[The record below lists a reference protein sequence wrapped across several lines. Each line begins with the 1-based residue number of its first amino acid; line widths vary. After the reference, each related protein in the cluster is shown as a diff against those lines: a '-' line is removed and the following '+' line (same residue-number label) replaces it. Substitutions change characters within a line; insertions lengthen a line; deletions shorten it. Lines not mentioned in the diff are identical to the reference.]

1 MNGKMVLCLFV
12 YTLFIQPVFSQ
23 TDTLKQDAV
32 KLEEVVIQSFK
43 YEENFSTLPIAAS
56 TVGSKAIQNQQV
68 RGIKDI
74 SSFIPNLFMPDY
86 GSRLTSPIF
95 IRGIGSKIN
104 SPSVG
109 LYVDGIPYFEKSAF
123 DFDLNEA
130 DYIEILRG
138 PQGTLYGRN
147 TMGGLINVYTK
158 SPLVYKETLVGAS
171 YGNYGYM
178 NEQFAHYGNCSDNT
192 FGYAVSANATHSDG
206 YFTNLFTEKEADDL
220 NSGNGKIRLDWRLRP
235 NLTLRLVGSLD
246 FLKQGGYPYA
256 KIDPETGVTGDV
268 NYNDYSSYDRIISSN
283 GFSLIYTTDKF
294 SLNTQTAYQYLSDD
308 QQIDQDFS
316 KESVYFAIQ
325 KQKQSS
331 FSQEVTVKS
340 INNQN
345 RYKWLFGAFAFRQNV
360 DNEIILEYKQQK
372 YSTDKLYDIPTTGFS
387 VYHQSVLDNLLTDGL
402 SFTFGIRYDYEKA
415 SNDYVAYRDTT
426 DRHDRTDAFFS
437 KMNFNQLTPKV
448 ALQYTLPSKQMF
460 YASASKGYKTGGFN
474 TSFEKEEDRSFNPEY
489 SWNYEIGSKLHFLQN
504 MIQAEICL
512 FYIDWKN
519 QQIYQPLPSGK
530 GQMLKN
536 AGRSESKGAEISIQA
551 QPTNR
556 LHLQANWGYTKA
568 LFKEYQ
574 RSVTINYG
582 GKFLPLVPKQT
593 FALGLDYSFPVSKQL
608 FDRLALNVN
617 YIGIDRL
624 YWNEDNAVSQPYSG
638 QLNGKLAMTKG
649 LATFSLWAK
658 NITDTNYSVFYFES
672 MGSRFAQKGKPFTFG
687 TTISI
692 KIQ

>member
-1 MNGKMVLCLFV
+1 MNGKIIICLFI
-12 YTLFIQPVFSQ
+12 YTLFIQSVFSQ

-32 KLEEVVIQSFK
+32 RLEEVVIQSFK
-43 YEENFSTLPIAAS
+43 YEKNFRTLPIAVS
-56 TVGSKAIQNQQV
+56 TVGSAVIQNQQV

-86 GSRLTSPIF
+86 GSRLTSPIY

-130 DYIEILRG
+130 DYIEVLRG

-158 SPLVYKETLVGAS
+158 SPLAYKETLVGAS

-178 NEQFAHYGNCSDNT
+178 NEQFAHYGNCNDNT
-192 FGYAVSANATHSDG
+192 FGYAVSGNATHSDG
-206 YFTNLFTEKEADDL
+206 YFTNLFTEKTADDL
-220 NSGNGKIRLDWRLRP
+220 NSGNAKIRLDWRLRP
-235 NLTLRLVGSLD
+235 NLTLRLVSSLD

-256 KIDPETGVTGDV
+256 KIDPDTGETGDV
-268 NYNDYSSYDRIISSN
+268 NYDDYSSYDRKISSN
-283 GFSLIYTTDKF
+283 GFSLIYTTKKF
-294 SLNTQTAYQYLSDD
+294 SLNSQTAYQYLSDD

-316 KESVYFAIQ
+316 SESVYFAVQ

-331 FSQEVTVKS
+331 FSQEVTIKS
-340 INNQN
+340 IDYQS
-345 RYKWLFGAFAFRQNV
+345 RYKWLFGAFAFRQNI

-372 YSTDKLYDIPTTGFS
+372 YSTDKLYDTPTTGFS
-387 VYHQSVLDNLLTDGL
+387 VYHQSILDNLPIDGL
-402 SFTFGIRYDYEKA
+402 SLTFGIRYDYEKA

-426 DRHDRTDAFFS
+426 DRHDQTDAFFS
-437 KMNFNQLTPKV
+437 EMNFNQLTPKV

-474 TSFEKEEDRSFNPEY
+474 TSFEKEEDRSFDPEY
-489 SWNYEIGSKLHFLQN
+489 SWNYEVGSKLLFFQN
-504 MIQAEICL
+504 IIQAEVCL

-536 AGRSESKGAEISIQA
+536 AGRSESKGAEISIRA

-556 LHLQANWGYTKA
+556 LQLQANWGYTKA

-574 RSVTINYG
+574 RSETIDYG
-582 GKFLPLVPKQT
+582 GKYLPLVPKQT
-593 FALGLDYSFPVSKQL
+593 FALGFDYSFPVSKQL
-608 FDRLALNVN
+608 FDRLALNMN

-624 YWNEDNAVSQPYSG
+624 YWNEDNVVSQPYYG
-638 QLNGKLAMTKG
+638 QVNGKLAMTKG

-658 NITDTNYSVFYFES
+658 NITNTTYSVFYFES
-672 MGSRFAQKGKPFTFG
+672 MGSRFAQKGKPFTLG
-687 TTISI
+687 ATISI
-692 KIQ
+692 KI